1 MTAGLETPPVGASVG
16 ASVLALRLTESA
28 AATDSPV
35 CPNASFD
42 TWFARHREANRFTVA
57 RIPFAQL
64 SGWSF
69 RESDGNLV
77 HTSGGF
83 FSVVGLEVNT
93 DWQGRGTWAQPIL
106 DQPEVGVLGIL
117 VKEFDG
123 VLHCL
128 MQAKME
134 PGNPD
139 TVQLSPTV
147 QATRSNYTG
156 VHGGR
161 RTTFLEYFTD
171 PDRSTLVDSLQS
183 EQGSWFLRKRN
194 RNMVVEVTGE
204 VPDHENFRWLTLG
217 QIHRLLGDD
226 NVVNM
231 DTRSVVACM
240 PFTAPAGPRRLDAG
254 AGSGAAA
261 ASRYREV
268 LGLSLS
274 GRGGALHDMEG
285 ILGWLTEAKARREFS
300 RRLLPLSGV
309 YGWHRSDTEISHA
322 EGRHFTV
329 VAVDVRAETREV
341 TDWSQPLIAPV
352 EQGVAAF
359 VVRPID
365 GVLHVLM
372 HAKVEAGLLDV
383 CELAP
388 TVQCLPVNYADL
400 PPERRPA
407 HLETVLR
414 APAEAVRFDA
424 VLSEEGGRFH
434 HADNRYLVVEVGE
447 DFPVEQGPDHRWM
460 TVHQLMDLVRHSRY
474 LNVQAR
480 SLLACLRTTW

>member
-1 MTAGLETPPVGASVG
+1 MSTSLELPAAGVPTGP
-16 ASVLALRLTESA
+16 SVLSRRFTDSA

-35 CPNASFD
+35 LPNAAFD
-42 TWFARHREANRFTVA
+42 TWFTEHRRANRFTVD
-57 RIPFAQL
+57 RIAFGDLAD
-64 SGWSF
+64 WSF

-77 HTSGGF
+77 HASGGF

-93 DWQGRGTWAQPIL
+93 DWQARGSWSQPIL
-106 DQPEVGVLGIL
+106 DQPEIGVLGIL

-171 PDRSTLVDSLQS
+171 PGRTTLVDSLQS
-183 EQGSWFLRKRN
+183 EQGAWFLHKRN
-194 RNMVVEVTGE
+194 RNMIVEVTGE
-204 VPDHENFRWLTLG
+204 VPAHENFRWLTIG
-217 QIHRLLGDD
+217 QIHRLLTND

-231 DTRSVVACM
+231 DTRSVLACI
-240 PFTAPAGPRRLDAG
+240 PFRAPDGLGSAGPSEYTEALRR
-254 AGSGAAA
+254 
-261 ASRYREV
+261 
-268 LGLSLS
+268 SLA
-274 GRGGALHDMEG
+274 GRGGERHG
-285 ILGWLTEAKARREFS
+285 TGQILGWLTEAKSRREFS
-300 RRLLPLSGV
+300 RRRLPLSEV
-309 YGWHRSDTEISHA
+309 HGWHRSETEISHA
-322 EGRHFTV
+322 EGKHFTV
-329 VAVDVRAETREV
+329 VAVDVRARTREV
-341 TDWSQPLIAPV
+341 SAWSQPLIAPV
-352 EQGVAAF
+352 ERGVAAF
-359 VVRPID
+359 VVRRIE

-372 HAKVEAGLLDV
+372 HAKVEAGLLDT

-400 PPERRPA
+400 PPDRRPL
-407 HLETVLR
+407 HLDTVLE

-424 VLSEEGGRFH
+424 VLSEEGGRFY
-434 HADNRYLVVEVGE
+434 HADNRYMIVEVGE
-447 DFPVEQGPDHRWM
+447 DFPLEEGPDHRWM
-460 TVHQLMDLVRHSRY
+460 TAHQLMELVQHSRY

-480 SLLACLRTTW
+480 SLLASLRTTW